1 MNHEEEFLRYLRLKD
16 IIEKRKIIQ
25 NGGLI
30 EKFKLD
36 THNIEYD
43 VKKYGNKKDMYLQ
56 VISSKKA
63 NDMQPCFIIHIKP
76 GSSSELISISRG
88 KDCFQDNH
96 DESSDIVLVALEIAR
111 LKGAKTFEFT
121 DSSTKTIDSKKISL
135 SNLSFLTTG
144 KTWYERI
151 LSVRLANPSDSLK
164 IDSWR
169 KTAFN
174 NTWVNVQK
182 MLLLQKIQID
192 IDFTGI
198 NIDEPGSA
206 MKVLEKAKLSKSYL
220 NFFNEYMDELMIASL
235 IPSLHGKHWIM
246 DC

>member
-1 MNHEEEFLRYLRLKD
+1 MNYEEEFLRYLRLKE

-25 NGGLI
+25 KGGLI
-30 EKFKLD
+30 EKVKIGED
-36 THNIEYD
+36 NIEYD
-43 VKKYGNKKDMYLQ
+43 VKKYGTKKDMYLQ

-63 NDMQPCFIIHIKP
+63 NDKQPSFIMHIKP
-76 GSSSELISISRG
+76 GSSSELIHRG

-96 DESSDIVLVALEIAR
+96 DESSDIVLAALEIAR

-121 DSSTKTIDSKKISL
+121 DNSTKTIDSKKIRL

-164 IDSWR
+164 LDSWR
-169 KTAFN
+169 KNAYN
-174 NTWVNVQK
+174 NTWANVQK

-198 NIDEPGSA
+198 NIYEPGSA
-206 MKVLEKAKLSKSYL
+206 MKVLERAKLSKSYV
-220 NFFNEYMDELMIASL
+220 NFFNECMDELMIASL